1 MSKFLINKVLP
12 LAFLVIALAISLLI
26 IELKQKPSDPEPTQI
41 TVDGMLI
48 CLPHKTSPSTL
59 ECTLGIR
66 SFEKEQYGVQFSD
79 EPIQLNWETPYRI
92 SGSLVKDSESPYDII
107 GTIVV
112 DTIEQLTTEG

>member
-48 CLPHKTSPSTL
+48 CLPHKDGQTTA

-66 SFEKEQYGVQFSD
+66 TFEQQMYGVQFSD
-79 EPIQLNWETPYRI
+79 DPIQLNWEMPYRI
-92 SGSLVKDSESPYDII
+92 SGTLIQDSESIYDIV

-112 DTIEQLTTEG
+112 DTIEQLTAEG